1 MGHIAWLSVIFSFIY
16 LYFAI
21 KNQSICFLFAIVSSS
36 LWAVE
41 SYFKYHLKF
50 DAALQVFYVVMAVV
64 GLYRWKYGGKK
75 QEQKPIMDW
84 SLSRHNLIILGGILL
99 TALMIY
105 GSQFIAEIAR
115 PKLDA
120 FTTVF
125 FVIGTLLLVEREIYS
140 WLYLVVCN
148 VVMVYVYLSTEAWL
162 FAAMML
168 VYAVFGVVGYMNW
181 KRLNAE
187 SLVQEKNIF

>member
-1 MGHIAWLSVIFSFIY
+1 MGLIAWLSVIFSFIY

-41 SYFKYHLKF
+41 SYFTYHLVF

-64 GLYRWKYGGKK
+64 GIYRWKYGGAEKEEK
-75 QEQKPIMDW
+75 AIVKW
-84 SLSRHNLIILGGILL
+84 SWSKHFFITLGGILL

-105 GSQFIAEIAR
+105 GSQYIAEIAR
-115 PKLDA
+115 PRFDA

-148 VVMVYVYLSTEAWL
+148 IIMTYVYISTEAWL
-162 FAAMML
+162 FAGMML
-168 VYAVFGVVGYMNW
+168 VYAVFGVVGYLNW
-181 KRLNAE
+181 RKLYAT
-187 SLVQEKNIF
+187 LILI